1 MISGLIETF
10 GGRQNLPGARTEI
23 SAMHPGHPSP
33 DPSLQPDRGC
43 QSLSSLSL
51 PPQNGS
57 IVSWLVSRPA
67 TDEFKRSKFL
77 GPQ

>member
-33 DPSLQPDRGC
+33 DPSFATGPG
-43 QSLSSLSL
+43 
-51 PPQNGS
+51 
-57 IVSWLVSRPA
+57 VSVAEFTLAPA
-67 TDEFKRSKFL
+67 AER
-77 GPQ
+77 